1 MPKDSVYQLHGLI
14 EQNIRRS
21 YTGGSVDVY
30 IPHNRLTPWLT
41 NDNIQYDKLYYY
53 DVNSLYPYI
62 MANKFMP
69 FGKPIFFNGDISI
82 IDPQSFG
89 FFYCEITSPDNLEH
103 PILQRRIKTING
115 LRTISGLGKWTD
127 WIFSEEMYNA
137 IKFGY
142 SFKILKGYTFNKG
155 NLFDKYIN
163 KMYNL
168 RLQYDKTNPMNLI
181 AKLLMN
187 SLYGKFG
194 MKDEIT
200 SFKILNNTTPV
211 DKANI
216 SDILDLYNNNI
227 IDIIELDN
235 YTLILIKDIAD
246 MSYNEKDDIWSG
258 TEVNISIASAITSY
272 SRIHMSQFKNN
283 PDFKLYY
290 SDTDSITINKP
301 LQDSMI
307 GSALGLMKLENVIN
321 KAVFL
326 APKVYAL
333 ITNDGKEIVKVKGLS
348 HDVISKLTFNDLEV
362 LLIKDSSR

>member
-21 YTGGSVDVY
+21 YTGGAVDVY
-30 IPHNRLTPWLT
+30 IPHNKT
-41 NDNIQYDKLYYY
+41 DNKQLFSY
-53 DVNSLYPYI
+53 DVNSLYPYT
-62 MANKFMP
+62 MNEFNMP
-69 FGKPIFFNGDISI
+69 VGKPITFDGDIRKVEP
-82 IDPQSFG
+82 DAFG
-89 FFYCEITSPDNLEH
+89 FFNCEITSPDYLEH
-103 PILQRRIKTING
+103 PIIQSRIKTNFGI
-115 LRTISGLGKWTD
+115 RTIAGLGTWFG
-127 WIFSEEMYNA
+127 WIFSKEMDNA
-137 IKFGY
+137 IKYGY
-142 SFKILKGYTFNKG
+142 QFKILKGYQFNESNIFK
-155 NLFDKYIN
+155 NYIN
-163 KMYNL
+163 ALYNL
-168 RLQYDKTNPMNLI
+168 RLQYPKGNPMNLI

-301 LQDSMI
+301 LHDSMI